1 MFNYEELNYL
11 ISGAGEINIEELRK
25 FSRYSGYTLEHPT
38 IQAFWNVV
46 FNFNEEE
53 KSNLLMFVTS
63 CPRPSFLGFEDLSPP
78 FTIAKNGNSLDSLP
92 ISHTC
97 GNVLELP
104 DYRNEELLRI
114 KLLMAINSKSG
125 FELA

>member
-1 MFNYEELNYL
+1 
-11 ISGAGEINIEELRK
+11 
-25 FSRYSGYTLEHPT
+25 
-38 IQAFWNVV
+38 
-46 FNFNEEE
+46 
-53 KSNLLMFVTS
+53 MFVTS

-78 FTIAKNGNSLDSLP
+78 FTIVRNNQGLDSLP

-104 DYRNEELLRI
+104 DYQEEDLLRT
-114 KLLMAINSKSG
+114 KLLTAINSKSG